1 MKYVRAFFAFL
12 YDFLVGDQWELFI
25 GPIVVL
31 VVCAVLVKAE
41 VPVDAVGL
49 LFFVGIVAVIT
60 FNLTLSLRHAK

>member
-1 MKYVRAFFAFL
+1 MKYVRSFFAFL

-31 VVCAVLVKAE
+31 VVCALLVKAE

-49 LFFVGIVAVIT
+49 LFFIGIVGVMT
-60 FNLTLSLRHAK
+60 FNLTISLRHAR